1 MTGNASRTAPSY
13 IIRQELQW
21 SYRSIV
27 RVKHN
32 ESIIQF
38 PIGFEKVQDFTNVVI
53 HAFDHGRVDFHGL
66 CTVLAL
72 VLCHLFPFF
81 AADNWM
87 RLNSLFQ
94 ESKLDLRSQ
103 SSLAQGRWTIV
114 VLALIFLYDLWW
126 SLERPMWCSE
136 RKVRE
141 EGFIFRRFRDKLNK
155 FISIS
160 V

>member
-1 MTGNASRTAPSY
+1 
-13 IIRQELQW
+13 
-21 SYRSIV
+21 
-27 RVKHN
+27 
-32 ESIIQF
+32 
-38 PIGFEKVQDFTNVVI
+38 
-53 HAFDHGRVDFHGL
+53 
-66 CTVLAL
+66 
-72 VLCHLFPFF
+72 
-81 AADNWM
+81 M